1 MSSELIGVIF
11 ILLLIIL
18 IMLRAQVGPTLLLI
32 GFIGYAVLRNPETA
46 FTQLGMSTF
55 NFTGSY
61 TLSVIPLFILM
72 GLFLSYSGLSQDL
85 YKTVDYCMGRVR
97 GGLAMATIGASAIFA
112 SISGSSMSTTATVAR
127 VSLPEMKKY
136 NYHSGMAAASIAA
149 GGTLGILIPPSV
161 ALILYGVLTMEPIG
175 PLLIAGIIPG
185 IFLSIAFMITIYI
198 QVRLNPSYAPI
209 KTTHVPLKEKVL
221 SFTKIWPFLI
231 VFLLSIGGIYLG
243 FFTPTEA
250 AGIGAFGAFLVTIIT
265 RRLNGKN
272 FIQAL
277 DESVRLTAMM
287 FIILIGANLFSN
299 FLAVS
304 KLPTTLSTA
313 VASLEVSP
321 YVILALIL
329 LTYFVLGMFMEGIA
343 IQVLTLPIVYP
354 IITQVGFD
362 GIWFAII
369 FVMVISMGL
378 ITPPLGVCCYI
389 IHGIDRTIPL
399 QSIFKSIM
407 PMLLTMILFTILL
420 IIFPQIVTF
429 LPDRVR

>member
-1 MSSELIGVIF
+1 MGSEVIG
-11 ILLLIIL
+11 ILFVTLLIIL

-32 GFIGYAVLRNPETA
+32 GFLGYAVIRTPETA

-97 GGLAMATIGASAIFA
+97 GGLAMATVGASAIFA

-185 IFLSIAFMITIYI
+185 IFLTIAFMVTIYI
-198 QVRLNPSYAPI
+198 QVRLNPSYAPTMSNSVSFMEKI
-209 KTTHVPLKEKVL
+209 K
-221 SFTKIWPFLI
+221 SIGSIWPFLLI
-231 VFLLSIGGIYLG
+231 FLLSIGGIYLG

-250 AGIGAFGAFLVTIIT
+250 AGVGAFSAFAVTVIT
-265 RRLNGKN
+265 RRLNWKK
-272 FIQAL
+272 FFSAL

-287 FIILIGANLFSN
+287 FVILIGANMFSN

-304 KLPTTLSTA
+304 RLPMTVSSV
-313 VASLEVSP
+313 VAGLEVSP

-329 LTYFVLGMFMEGIA
+329 LIYFILGMFMEGIA
-343 IQVLTLPIVYP
+343 IQVLTLPITYP
-354 IITQVGFD
+354 IIIELGFD

-389 IHGIDRTIPL
+389 IHGIDKSIPL
-399 QSIFKSIM
+399 QSIFKSVL
-407 PMLLTMILFTILL
+407 PMLLTMIIFTIIL
-420 IIFPQIVTF
+420 IIFPDIVTF
-429 LPDRVR
+429 LPERTR